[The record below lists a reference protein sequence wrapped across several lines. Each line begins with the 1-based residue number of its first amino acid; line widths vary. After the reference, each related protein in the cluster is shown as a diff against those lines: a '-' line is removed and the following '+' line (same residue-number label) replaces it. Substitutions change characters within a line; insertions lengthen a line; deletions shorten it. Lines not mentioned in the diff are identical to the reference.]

1 MPVWIRLYYGNFGKY
16 NMVKSSIERVRVA
29 IISAIALLSI
39 TVQAQPESAHHFA
52 AQVNAIGN
60 YNNSTTTWLNG
71 GLSRF
76 GLGSSDDG
84 NNVGVLGELHV
95 GYKYDATNRLSF
107 RTHFQAMKA
116 TEDSSARS
124 LGIVEFK
131 ARYVAHSSWD
141 KQVTITAGQF
151 FLPTSM
157 ENIDR
162 FWESPYT
169 ISFSTL
175 NSWIGEEF
183 RPIGLDLGYAKTL
196 DSGSRWSV
204 SGTAFGGNDSM
215 GALLAWRGWS
225 NGRHRSVFGD
235 TLSLPDLIVLDEGGE
250 FEAQRDDGTK
260 PFGRDLDG
268 NVGFSVRSSWRSVDD
283 YVLNFAWVDNM
294 GDTELHHGEYAW
306 RTKFGVA
313 GGAWNI
319 TSKLELLGEFS
330 RGSSTMGEGP
340 GVDIDFYSAYVLA
353 SYLVNSLRYSA
364 RFEKF
369 GTKDRDVVD
378 NENNDTGLGYTIALM
393 WEPSESHFSGGGEVL
408 YVDSKRNRTTT
419 MGSFEDKERI
429 SISVIGKYV
438 F

>member
-1 MPVWIRLYYGNFGKY
+1 MA
-16 NMVKSSIERVRVA
+16 KSSKNRVSVA
-29 IISAIALLSI
+29 IISAIAFLS
-39 TVQAQPESAHHFA
+39 VQARAQSEPESAHHFA
-52 AQVNAIGN
+52 IQTNVIGN
-60 YNNSTTTWLNG
+60 YNDSTTTWLNG

-76 GLGSSDDG
+76 GLGSNDDSDNFG
-84 NNVGVLGELHV
+84 ALGEIHA

-107 RTHFQAMKA
+107 RTHLQALKA

-124 LGIVEFK
+124 LGVVEVK

-141 KQVTITAGQF
+141 QRVTLTAGQF

-157 ENIDR
+157 ENIER

-183 RPIGLDLGYAKTL
+183 RPVGLDLGYAKTL

-215 GALLAWRGWS
+215 GAILAWRGWS

-235 TLSLPDLIVLDEGGE
+235 TLSLPDLAALDEGGE
-250 FEAQRDDGTK
+250 FDAQRDDGSK

-268 NVGFSVRSSWRSVDD
+268 NVGFSVRSSWHSVED
-283 YVLNFAWVDNM
+283 YVFNFTWVDNM

-306 RTKFGVA
+306 RTKFGIA
-313 GGAWNI
+313 GAAWNV
-319 TSKLELLGEFS
+319 TPELELLGEFS

-340 GVDIDFYSAYVLA
+340 GVDIDFYSVYIMA
-353 SYLVNSLRYSA
+353 SYLVNNLRYSA
-364 RFEKF
+364 RVEKF
-369 GTKDRDVVD
+369 GIKDQDVVD
-378 NENNDTGLGYTIALM
+378 DENNDTGRSYTAALM
-393 WEPSESHFSGGGEVL
+393 WEPPDNHFSGGAEVL
-408 YVDSKRNRTTT
+408 YVDSKRKRTTT
-419 MGSFEDKERI
+419 TGLFEDERRI
-429 SISVIGKYV
+429 SVSIIGKYV